1 MKNSITIKILAAFSI
16 LIMLVTLGL
25 WLSGSILYWWFGFK
39 HDAEFFTYWQYL
51 QHIDRPEVKPFANKI
66 KLSGLAGFLLPTA
79 VYLFFLYALFKPRAK
94 STHGDAR
101 FADRAALKRAGLLDK
116 DKTGVLVGRIGNTY
130 LRDKGQRF
138 ILLAAP
144 TRSGKGV
151 GVVVP
156 VLLDYQESV
165 VVLDIK
171 QENFQLTSGYR
182 KSIGQDIYVFNPFSD
197 SGHTHRWNPLRYVSS
212 DVNQRI
218 GDLRGI
224 AQMLYPDGDGTGN
237 QKFFIDHAR
246 NVFLA
251 ISLYLFESN
260 YITSKSTVSQKVAY
274 PTLGAMYRTAMGE
287 GEEEQKKYL
296 STLAAKPYLSETC
309 RTAFSGFLSQAD
321 ETFSSIMGTFNAPLT
336 AWSDPILDAATSGDD
351 FLLTDVRKRRM
362 TIYLC
367 VSPNKLQQASLIF
380 NLFFSQ
386 LIHENTR
393 ALPQQDPSLQHQ
405 CLLLMD
411 EFTSIGPVE
420 IIAHAVSYMAGY
432 NLRLLPIIQSMA
444 QLDAT
449 YGKEKARTLA
459 TNHATQIIYSPREQQ
474 DANDYSEM
482 LGYTTLRKRNRTL
495 GRETSH
501 TEVEERRALML
512 PQELKAMSTDK
523 QILMIEGMNSPA
535 LVDKIRYYKEKMFK
549 KRLMQPVSIPS
560 LPHAQKKE
568 NVFAKGML

>member
-1 MKNSITIKILAAFSI
+1 MRNITLSKIVVALVA
-16 LIMLVTLGL
+16 LIVVLLLGL
-25 WLSGSILYWWFGFK
+25 WFSGIVLYWWFGF
-39 HDAEFFTYWQYL
+39 DANVNILTYWQYL
-51 QHIDRPEVKPFANKI
+51 KDIDNPRYIPFLTKI
-66 KLSGLAGFLLPTA
+66 KLSGLAGFALPLFSYLVLL
-79 VYLFFLYALFKPRAK
+79 YFLFKPRAQ

-116 DKTGVLVGRIGNTY
+116 DKTGVLIGRIGNTY

-151 GVVVP
+151 GVVIP

-171 QENFQLTSGYR
+171 QENFQITSGYR

-197 SGHTHRWNPLRYVSS
+197 TGHTHRWNPLRYVST
-212 DVNQRI
+212 DANQRV

-237 QKFFIDHAR
+237 QKFFTDHAR

-251 ISLYLFESN
+251 LTLYLFERYERDVQFYKN
-260 YITSKSTVSQKVAY
+260 QTEY
-274 PTLGAMYRTAMGE
+274 PTLGKLYRTAMGD
-287 GEEEQKKYL
+287 GQDLKKYL
-296 STLAAKPYLSETC
+296 SDIADDDNLSETC
-309 RTAFSGFLSQAD
+309 RTAFAGFISQAD
-321 ETFSSIMGTFNAPLT
+321 ETFASIMGTFNAPLT
-336 AWSDPILDAATSGDD
+336 AWSDPVLDAATSGDD

-386 LIHENTR
+386 LINENTR

-420 IIAHAVSYMAGY
+420 IIAHAVSYIAGY

-449 YGKEKARTLA
+449 YGKEKARTLV
-459 TNHATQIIYSPREQQ
+459 TNHATQIVYAPREQQ

-495 GRETSH
+495 ARETSH

-512 PQELKAMSTDK
+512 PQELKAMGADK
-523 QILMIEGMNSPA
+523 EILLIEGMNSPA
-535 LVDKIRYYKEKMFK
+535 LVDKIRYYQERMFK
-549 KRLMQPVSIPS
+549 SRLMPPVTIPS
-560 LPHAQKKE
+560 LKDQQNNSE
-568 NVFAKGML
+568 FVKGFGFH

>member
-512 PQELKAMSTDK
+512 PQELKAMSADK

-549 KRLMQPVSIPS
+549 KRLMLPASIPS
-560 LPHAQKKE
+560 LPHSQKKE